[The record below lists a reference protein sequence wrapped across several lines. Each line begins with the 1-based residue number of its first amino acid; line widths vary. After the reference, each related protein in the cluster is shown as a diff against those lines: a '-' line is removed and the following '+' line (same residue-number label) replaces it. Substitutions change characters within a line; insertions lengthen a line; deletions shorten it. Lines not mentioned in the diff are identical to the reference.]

1 MNKTFFVVEDHSLMR
16 QGITGFLSEHSDF
29 ECIGYSSNARDFFDA
44 MRSQGEGGLPSV
56 LITDLNIEGSVEN
69 GLSLIKNCRSAFP
82 SVRIVV
88 YSMHSA
94 GSIVSGA
101 LEAGCDG
108 FVSKMSDEAELK
120 NALENAVLGKRYVDP
135 EIAPNLVTFEKTL
148 SQFTQ
153 RENEILRLILQNKSN
168 VQIAEELGINKRTVE
183 NCISRIYNKT
193 GFSTHKELIASFG
206 SGDF

>member
-1 MNKTFFVVEDHSLMR
+1 MNKTFYVVEDHSLMR

-29 ECIGYSSNARDFFDA
+29 ECVGYSSNAKNFFDA
-44 MRSQGEGGLPSV
+44 MHALGESNLPAV

-69 GLSLIKNCRSAFP
+69 GLSLIKNCRFEFP
-82 SVRIVV
+82 AVRIVV

-94 GSIVSGA
+94 GSIVSTA
-101 LEAGCDG
+101 FEAGCDG
-108 FVSKMSDEAELK
+108 FVSKMSDESELK

-135 EIAPNLVTFEKTL
+135 QIAPNLVAFEKTL
-148 SQFTQ
+148 SQFTP
-153 RENEILRLILQNKSN
+153 RENEILRMILQNKSN